1 MANVSYETGQIK
13 SAIYGE
19 EVRDAIISALIKVA
33 NEGGD
38 LAHLV
43 DEIEATLSEK
53 VRVNTANIK
62 MKADNL
68 FFNEEEKL
76 LYLMSDG
83 VIIGD
88 GIAVSTGGGGGGG
101 GGQSQTFFRPTLVN
115 KLPDRNIT
123 TTIAAGVS
131 LEFEYASVDEFGAD
145 DGNGVGRIVVGGVTK
160 KTFSAIQGDNTV
172 NITDILTPGEN
183 AVQVKVENSE
193 GTVRTL
199 NYTVTILTLS
209 LTTTMAPISSY
220 SGQATVYYTVTG
232 AGDKTVHFILD
243 GNEIDSEVVVSSG
256 RSRSYLIDEQRHGDH
271 ILEMWAESNEGGIH
285 LESERIRLS
294 MMWIGVDLAPIIA
307 TPFNQSTAT
316 EGDTIV
322 IPYAVYDPSNEI
334 AHVTLSIIDGNGSVY
349 WTTTIDKDRSM
360 SESWITN
367 DFPNGNVTFRIS
379 CGSVTKNLQVAVEAY
394 TFPISKVTDSLLL
407 EFSADGRNNS
417 ETNPATWSYGNISA
431 TFDGFVWSQTDGWL
445 YDDDS
450 KAVLRFLPG
459 DTMDIDF
466 TPFATDVGGSGYT
479 IEIEMATHNVRD
491 FDSIV
496 ISCMDGGR
504 GFEIK
509 SQKATLFSEQ
519 SSVSMLFKE
528 DSHVRISFVV
538 EQKVSTRFIFIYIN
552 GVMCGVTQYPLND
565 NFSQRNPATISIG
578 TDSCGLDLY
587 TIRLYGKELN
597 RREVLDN
604 LICDKPTLL
613 ERRNSYNE
621 NNILGTDELIKI
633 DKLPLAL
640 PTMVIACDGL
650 PQAKG
655 NATECTIT
663 YTDRVHQDQSFVA
676 SGALVDVQGTTSAKY
691 PIKNFTINLENGL
704 YINGNSAERY
714 PLRPGDIPTN
724 LFCLKVDFASSEGV
738 NNVGLVQLYEDLCN
752 SMGYKTPPQ
761 VDNPAIRQGIAGKP
775 IALFWHDTV
784 HNETNFYSK
793 ANFNNDKDTPEVFGF
808 LDYPN
813 MEVWDF
819 RNNTTVLTNFQSDDF
834 TGEGWKEDLKSIY
847 PAKYYDTTA
856 LQRVFTFVSSHNRA
870 NAADETEAAEMLADF
885 KEHFSEYF
893 VTNNMLFYYL
903 FTEFFLMIDSRGKNM
918 HFATFDGVHWLI
930 LPYDM
935 DTALGID
942 NDGKLVFDYWLEDTD
957 SVQGD
962 KVYNAQNS
970 VLWCNVRDAFGT
982 ELKQMYAAI
991 RSKPNLFDYD
1001 HISQRFTD
1009 HQKAWPMRMWNEDM
1023 FNKYLKPFI
1032 DDGTDRLNMLQGDK
1046 SSQRAWWLSG
1056 AFKYRDSKYHAGDAL
1071 TDVILIRGYTDD
1083 NHPTS
1088 AQNITLTAYAPI
1100 YGCVDFASGHMELH
1114 RMERNSSYT
1123 FMYPLSAGMFNTEIY
1138 IHSADQLSD
1147 LGDLS
1152 PLNLGEA
1159 VFSKATKLQRLT
1171 IGSSAP
1177 GYVNDKLTNLTVGHN
1192 ELLTELNIC
1201 NCTVLTAPV
1210 DLHECSGIET
1220 VLATGSAITGVQLPV
1235 GGHVERLELPATIT
1249 NLTIR
1254 NQSNLTTF
1262 VMEGY
1267 GALSTLRIENT
1278 TNVPIE
1284 AIINSAT
1291 NLSRVRLMGIEWNAT
1306 DNASLAATIARL
1318 DTCMGVDQA
1327 DNTTEKPVI
1336 YGRVNVGS
1344 LSGELLEHIQDNYP
1358 NLVVV
1363 VNGVP
1368 NFIVYFRNY
1377 DGTKLYAQAVSE
1389 GGNATDPV
1397 TGGQI
1402 IAPTRP
1408 MDDDGTTYNYNGW
1421 GVLPTNIHE
1430 NKTVTAQYIAAYK
1443 VQWVNDDGTVLQ
1455 TKQVVG
1461 GQSTQ
1466 YTGSTPT
1473 KAQTAQYTFAFK
1485 EWTGCDDRTTGGINQ
1500 VTGPRTVTATYTQT
1514 VRQYSYTFY
1523 AEDRSTVLQNGTVN
1537 YGTTVQYNG
1546 TAPTKEGYEFK
1557 GWSPS
1562 NMVITGNTS
1571 FYPVFEEIQTV
1582 QDVEITDD
1590 WETICTNVDNGTYA
1604 TKYAVGNY
1612 KPIDLG
1618 TEGTINMQI
1627 VAIDNEEGPLVFVAK
1642 ELLVTKKAMNSS
1654 STNAGGYPA
1663 TDVMKPYLN
1672 DTILPLI
1679 PEVVRTHIKPVPKTS
1694 YDKTSGGDVTS
1705 TEKLWIPSAREIFGG
1720 TSYEQNGPVYNQ
1732 IYKDANSRKKATFGS
1747 SSFTSW
1753 WLRSAFSGNDT
1764 DFRSVY
1770 YSGYVSSNYADY
1782 SNGVCLGFVLSS
1794 DTISDSWEEIASAVG
1809 DGTYSTK
1816 YAVGDSKIVDLGDQG
1831 AISMQI
1837 VAMDTD
1843 DLADGSGKAPITWV
1857 AKQLLVTKKQMNTT
1871 GTNANGYPATNV
1883 MRPYL
1888 AEDGT
1893 IWNKL
1898 PATLKTLIKPVSK
1911 TSYDKTTAADLTST
1925 EKLWIPS
1932 AREIFG
1938 GTSYEQS
1945 GPVYSGIFKD
1955 STSRKRAVFGS
1966 SSFAYWWLRSAYSYS
1981 GTNFRRVVDGGYVG
1995 NYTASI
2001 SYGVCLGFCT

>member
-1 MANVSYETGQIK
+1 MANITYETGQIK

-19 EVRDAIISALIKVA
+19 EVRDAIISALRKVA
-33 NEGGD
+33 NDGND
-38 LAHLV
+38 LASLV

-53 VRVNTANIK
+53 VRINTADIK

-83 VIIGD
+83 QIIGD
-88 GIAVSTGGGGGGG
+88 GIAVSTGGGGGG

-115 KLPDRNIT
+115 RLPDRNIT
-123 TTIAAGVS
+123 TTIGSGVS

-145 DGNGVGRIVVGGVTK
+145 DGNGVGRIVVGGVVM
-160 KTFSAIQGDNTV
+160 KTFSAIQGVNTV
-172 NITDILTPGEN
+172 DITDVLSSGEN
-183 AVQVKVENSE
+183 SVQVKVENSE
-193 GTVRTL
+193 GTIRTL
-199 NYTVTILTLS
+199 NYTITILILS

-220 SGQATVYYTVTG
+220 RGQATVYYTVTG
-232 AGDKTVHFILD
+232 AGAKTVHFVLD
-243 GNEIDSEVVVSSG
+243 GTEIDSEVVESSG

-271 ILEMWAESNEGGIH
+271 ILEIWAESNADNIH

-294 MMWIGVDLAPIIA
+294 MMWIGVDLTPIIA
-307 TPFNQSTAT
+307 TPFNQTSAI

-322 IPYAVYDPSNEI
+322 IPYAVYDPASET
-334 AHVTLSIIDGNGSVY
+334 AQVTLSVIDGNGEVY
-349 WTTTIDKDRSM
+349 STRTINKDRSM

-367 DFPNGNVTFRIS
+367 DFPHGNTTFRIT
-379 CGSVTKNLQVAVEAY
+379 CGSTVKNIQIAVEEY
-394 TFPISKVTDSLLL
+394 TFPISKVTDSLVM
-407 EFSADGRNNS
+407 EFTADGRSNS
-417 ETNPATWSYGNISA
+417 EPNPATWSYGNDISA
-431 TFDGFVWSQTDGWL
+431 TFDGFIWSQTDGWL
-445 YDDDS
+445 HDESD
-450 KAVLRFLPG
+450 KAILRFLPG
-459 DTMDIDF
+459 DTMDIGC
-466 TPFATDVGGSGYT
+466 TPFATDVEGSGYT

-509 SQKATLFSEQ
+509 SQKASLFSEQ

-528 DSHVRISFVV
+528 DSHVRITFVV

-565 NFSQRNPATISIG
+565 NFSQRVPATISIG

-587 TIRLYGKELN
+587 TIRLYSKELK
-597 RREVLDN
+597 RGEVLDN
-604 LICDKPTLL
+604 LICDRPTLI
-613 ERRNSYNE
+613 ERRNTYNE
-621 NNILGTDELIKI
+621 NNILGGDELVQI
-633 DKLPLAL
+633 DKLPLTL
-640 PTMVIACDGL
+640 PTMVIACAAL

-655 NATECTIT
+655 NATDCTIT
-663 YTDRVHQDQSFVA
+663 YTDRAHQDQSFVA
-676 SGALVDVQGTTSAKY
+676 SNALVDVQGTTSAKY
-691 PIKNFTINLENGL
+691 PVKNFTINLANGL
-704 YINGNSAERY
+704 YINGNAAERY

-738 NNVGLVQLYEDLCN
+738 NNVGLVQLYEDLCDE
-752 SMGYKTPPQ
+752 MGYKTPPQ
-761 VDNPAIRQGIAGKP
+761 VDNPAIRQGVAGKP

-784 HNETNFYSK
+784 HNETIFYSK

-808 LDYPN
+808 PDYPN

-819 RNNTTVLTNFQSDDF
+819 RNNTTALTNFQSDDF
-834 TGEGWKEDLKSIY
+834 TGEVWKEDLKSIY
-847 PAKYYDTTA
+847 PEKYFDTTA
-856 LQRVFTFVSSHNRA
+856 LQRVFTFVCSHNRA

-918 HFATFDGVHWLI
+918 HFATFDGTHWLV

-957 SVQGD
+957 STQGD
-962 KVYNAQNS
+962 KVYNAQYS
-970 VLWCNVRDAFGT
+970 VLWCNVRDAFAT
-982 ELKQMYAAI
+982 ELKQMYTAI
-991 RSKPNLFDYD
+991 RSRPNLFDYE

-1009 HQKAWPMRMWNEDM
+1009 HQSKWPMRMWNEDM

-1032 DDGTDRLNMLQGDK
+1032 EDGTDRLNMLQGDK
-1046 SSQRAWWLSG
+1046 SSQRAWWLNG

-1083 NHPTS
+1083 NHPIET
-1088 AQNITLTAYAPI
+1088 QNITLTAYAPI
-1100 YGCVDFASGHMELH
+1100 YGCVDYASGHMELR

-1123 FMYPLSAGMFNTEIY
+1123 FVNPLSSMFNTEIY

-1171 IGSSAP
+1171 IGSSAV

-1201 NCTVLTAPV
+1201 NCTALTSPV
-1210 DLHECSGIET
+1210 DLKECSGIET
-1220 VLATGSAITGVQLPV
+1220 ILATGSAITGVQLPV
-1235 GGHVERLELPATIT
+1235 GGHVSRLELPATVT

-1254 NQSNLTTF
+1254 NQSDLSTF

-1278 TNVPIE
+1278 LGLPIE
-1284 AIINSAT
+1284 AIINGAT
-1291 NLSRVRLMGIEWNAT
+1291 NLSRVRLMNIEWNAT

-1318 DTCMGVDQA
+1318 DSCMGLDQD
-1327 DNTTEKPVI
+1327 DNTTEKPVV

-1344 LSGELLEHIQDNYP
+1344 ITGELLEHIQDNYP
-1358 NLVVV
+1358 NLVIV

-1368 NFIVYFRNY
+1368 NYIVYFRNY

-1389 GGNATDPV
+1389 GGDATDPV

-1402 IAPTRP
+1402 SAPSRP
-1408 MDDDGTTYNYNGW
+1408 TDADGTTYNYNGW
-1421 GVLPTNIHE
+1421 GTLPTNIHE

-1443 VQWVNDDGTVLQ
+1443 VQWVNDGGGVLQ

-1461 GQSTQ
+1461 GQSAQ

-1473 KAQTAQYTFAFK
+1473 KSSTAQYTFAFK
-1485 EWTGCDDRTTGGINQ
+1485 EWTGCDDRTTGKINE
-1500 VTGPRTVTATYTQT
+1500 VRGPRTVTATYTQT

-1523 AEDRSTVLQNGTVN
+1523 AENRSTVLQNGTVD
-1537 YGTTVQYNG
+1537 YGTTVQFNG
-1546 TAPTKEGYEFK
+1546 TTPTKEGYDFK

-1571 FYPVFEEIQTV
+1571 FYPVFEEKQTA

-1590 WETICTNVDNGTYA
+1590 WATIIAKLESGQYA
-1604 TKYAVGNY
+1604 TAYQVGNY

-1627 VAIDNEEGPLVFVAK
+1627 VAIDNEEAPLTFIAK
-1642 ELLVTKKAMNSS
+1642 ELLATKKPMNSS
-1654 STNAGGYPA
+1654 GSNANGYP
-1663 TDVMKPYLN
+1663 VCEMKTYLN

-1679 PEVVRTHIKPVPKTS
+1679 PEVVRTHIKPVSKTS
-1694 YDKTSGGDVTS
+1694 YDKTSGGDLTS

-1720 TSYEQNGPVYNQ
+1720 TSYEQSGPVYNL
-1732 IYKDANSRKKATFGS
+1732 IYKDATSRKKAVVGS
-1747 SSFTSW
+1747 SSFTGW
-1753 WLRSAFSGNDT
+1753 WLRSARSGYDT
-1764 DFRSVY
+1764 SFR
-1770 YSGYVSSNYADY
+1770 YVSSNGYVYDYYANSSY
-1782 SNGVCLGFVLSS
+1782 GVCLGFSLSAES
-1794 DTISDSWEEIASAVG
+1794 ISDPWEEIASAVG

-1816 YAVGDSKIVDLGDQG
+1816 YAVGDTKCVDLGDQG
-1831 AISMQI
+1831 NIIMQI

-1883 MRPYL
+1883 MKPYL

-1898 PATLKTLIKPVSK
+1898 PAALKTLIKPVSK

-1945 GPVYSGIFKD
+1945 GPVYSEIFKD

-1966 SSFAYWWLRSAYSYS
+1966 SSFTYWWLRSANSS
-1981 GTNFRRVVDGGYVG
+1981 SDTRFRGVNYNGDVNYGYVD
-1995 NYTASI
+1995 S